1 MSARRARKQRIA
13 PARISRAGAMALA
26 ACGAPQTVNVY
37 ADRYLIYSDITREKT
52 CRYDTESKSEQEL
65 LDGYYDYLYIA
76 GGQLHAV
83 GAEEQTA
90 ALA

>member
-1 MSARRARKQRIA
+1 MSARRARKQRI
-13 PARISRAGAMALA
+13 PHPHGAGGGDALA

-52 CRYDTESKSEQEL
+52 YRYDTESKSELEL
-65 LDGYYDYLYIA
+65 LNGYYDYLYIA
-76 GGQLHAV
+76 DGQLHAI
-83 GAEEQTA
+83 GAEEQTV